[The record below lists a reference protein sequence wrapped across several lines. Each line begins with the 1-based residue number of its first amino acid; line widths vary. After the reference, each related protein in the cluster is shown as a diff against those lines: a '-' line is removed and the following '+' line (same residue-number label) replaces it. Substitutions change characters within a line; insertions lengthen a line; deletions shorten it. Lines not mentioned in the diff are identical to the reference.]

1 MFYDALEQF
10 LDHSHKGVISRALDN
25 DYLNP
30 EHAEEC
36 FDANVLKTLFMIKYV
51 KEITATVN
59 NITSLMASNINEDR
73 MGLTQRVEDALKRL
87 ARQTLIQKNG
97 EIYVFLTN
105 EEQEINKA
113 IRAM

>member
-1 MFYDALEQF
+1 
-10 LDHSHKGVISRALDN
+10 
-25 DYLNP
+25 
-30 EHAEEC
+30 
-36 FDANVLKTLFMIKYV
+36 
-51 KEITATVN
+51 
-59 NITSLMASNINEDR
+59 

-113 IRAM
+113 IDGFFVDPSDVMGTAAELVFDGLYPEKKYRYAAFNGRYQSGFNQWMTVPIK